1 MYRQMDECFR
11 RGRDR
16 YSRSEYGTKT
26 KLKGTR
32 LLKTSFNQRV
42 EDIKGKSQ
50 IKDLVYI
57 KKKKFVSLAVDN
69 GTGCTQHQV
78 S

>member
-1 MYRQMDECFR
+1 M
-11 RGRDR
+11 

-32 LLKTSFNQRV
+32 LLKTSFVQKV
-42 EDIKGKSQ
+42 EEIKRKSQ
-50 IKDLVYI
+50 IKDSVYI
-57 KKKKFVSLAVDN
+57 QFLNFVSLTVDN